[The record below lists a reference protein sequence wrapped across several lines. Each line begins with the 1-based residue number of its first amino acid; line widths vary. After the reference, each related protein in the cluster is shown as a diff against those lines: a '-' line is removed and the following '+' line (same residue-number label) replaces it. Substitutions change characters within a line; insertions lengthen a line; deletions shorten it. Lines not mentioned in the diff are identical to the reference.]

1 MNIITKMLRRLS
13 DWVDSLFPTEP
24 VDGTWAPAEALQQRE
39 PVRCTAHD
47 HQLWEDMGLDCPAC
61 QVRKFIERR
70 SA

>member
-1 MNIITKMLRRLS
+1 MHTIIELLRRFS
-13 DWVDSLFPTEP
+13 DWLDRLLPTEP
-24 VDGTWAPAEALQQRE
+24 EDGAWAPAEALQQRE